1 MSKKAFKSH
10 ASSGRISSGSGGLG
24 NIGFGSSQSSVL
36 SHVQEPLDYSLLN
49 DSSITVAFKNLSKK
63 DGTTKSKALEDLQ
76 TYVTSLNTEIDEGFL
91 QLWVR
96 LVLQ

>member
-10 ASSGRISSGSGGLG
+10 ASSDRISTGFGGLG
-24 NIGFGSSQSSVL
+24 TTGFGSNQTSVL
-36 SHVQEPLDYSLLN
+36 SHVQEPLDYSLLS

-76 TYVTSLNTEIDEGFL
+76 TYVTSLSTEIDEGLL

-96 LVLQ
+96 LVSQ